1 MSQSLDTRVALVE
14 SQSKNTVDR
23 LAVVEESVED
33 IREWMHKTIGRQSV
47 LLYIPILLQ
56 IVLVAT
62 LLWEKFV

>member
-14 SQSKNTVDR
+14 SQSKTTIDR

-62 LLWEKFV
+62 LLWEKFK

>member
-14 SQSKNTVDR
+14 NQSKTLDDR
-23 LAVVEESVED
+23 LSVAEDSLED

-56 IVLVAT
+56 IVLVAS
-62 LLWEKFV
+62 LLWEKFK

>member
-14 SQSKNTVDR
+14 NQTKTLDDR
-23 LAVVEESVED
+23 LSVAEDSLED

-56 IVLVAT
+56 IVLVAS
-62 LLWEKFV
+62 LLWEKFK